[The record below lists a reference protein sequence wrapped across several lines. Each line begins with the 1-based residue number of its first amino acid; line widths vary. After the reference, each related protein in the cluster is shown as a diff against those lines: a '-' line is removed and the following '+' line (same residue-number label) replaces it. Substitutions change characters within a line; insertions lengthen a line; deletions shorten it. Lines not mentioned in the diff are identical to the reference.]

1 MNRLS
6 KILAWVLAI
15 QLLFVA
21 AMFWPQSNE
30 AEGTANSALLALDA
44 DAVNRI
50 AISDAEHTVILS
62 NSDGGWRLP
71 EYHSLPV
78 DMEKLP
84 AVLNVLPGLSRGWPV
99 ADSSNAQVRF
109 EVADKKFQRRVDY
122 MAHEQSSGSL
132 LVGTSPGFRQVHV
145 RIADTDPIYGVQFN
159 SFDLPAQAVEWL
171 DKTLLQVA
179 DVQAVSGL
187 DYNIHRNDGDW
198 QGDGEVPLDA
208 AEVEKLMNGLTS
220 LRVTG
225 AADIA
230 MAAILEDMQV
240 PPTLTV
246 ETAAGDYEFRLF
258 EVDDTYYINRAD
270 IGVYFGLSALDYDR
284 LNEVNAVSLYPQPK
298 EDSNGD
304 ASEDATTT
312 GAP

>member
-6 KILAWVLAI
+6 KLLTLVLAL
-15 QLLFVA
+15 QLLLVLA
-21 AMFWPQSNE
+21 VFWPRSNE
-30 AEGTANSALLALDA
+30 TEDTANSALLILDT
-44 DAVNRI
+44 DSVNRV
-50 AISDAEHTVILS
+50 AISDADNSVILERS
-62 NSDGGWRLP
+62 GDDWRLP
-71 EYHSLPV
+71 EYHGLPV

-84 AVLNVLPGLSRGWPV
+84 AVLKILPGLSRGWPL
-99 ADSSNAQVRF
+99 ANSSNAQTRF
-109 EVADKKFQRRVDY
+109 EVAPDKFQRRVDY
-122 MAHEQSSGSL
+122 MINEQSTETL

-145 RIADTDPIYGVQFN
+145 RAADTDPIYSVKFN
-159 SFDLPAQAVEWL
+159 SFDLPVQAAEWL

-187 DYNIHRNDGDW
+187 DYSIRRDDEGW
-198 QGDGEVPLDA
+198 QGDGELSPDA
-208 AEVEKLMNGLTS
+208 AEVEKLLNGLKS

-270 IGVYFGLSALDYDR
+270 IGVHFNLSALDYDR
-284 LNEVNAVSLYPQPK
+284 LNEVTAASLQPQL
-298 EDSNGD
+298 E
-304 ASEDATTT
+304 AQ
-312 GAP
+312 